1 MTSEPKEYLH
11 KMYVETLQASRFHT
25 FKILNT
31 LIIALFV
38 LLFMN
43 VLFTTPDKS
52 YSYISLIVAVV
63 SVLFMFYRLTR
74 EKAGMKSLPEDL
86 SNIDGDII
94 REHIDQIR
102 NNQKKL
108 RWQMALFTIPF
119 FIYFLI
125 DLVVSSTQV
134 VDKKFLILKIAFFFV
149 LLTLYYVL
157 FFKIRATNFE
167 SKNLTES
174 SQQ

>member
-86 SNIDGDII
+86 NNIDGDII

-102 NNQKKL
+102 NNQKIE
-108 RWQMALFTIPF
+108 MANGVIYHSF

-134 VDKKFLILKIAFFFV
+134 VDKKFLF
-149 LLTLYYVL
+149 
-157 FFKIRATNFE
+157 
-167 SKNLTES
+167 
-174 SQQ
+174 